1 MSVHNQCFSF
11 HDVKRCL
18 EVAEML
24 RLFRSRNTYVPIPF
38 WLLTSYEV
46 LVWLLNFYGGQLPH
60 LQSGDSNTKL

>member
-1 MSVHNQCFSF
+1 
-11 HDVKRCL
+11 
-18 EVAEML
+18 ML